1 MNIRKA
7 DHGDAEGIWCVQI
20 AAIRQL
26 CASHY
31 PPSEIEAWAGPLQ
44 PDWYRNVIGERE
56 LFVAV
61 EGDTIIGFGQLNLDT
76 ADIDAIYVHPSAS
89 RQGVGTALLRRLED
103 IARQHGLGSLRV
115 AASLN
120 SVPFYDA
127 MGFHRK
133 RETKFQLLPGVEIA
147 SVVME
152 KALQLDDKTP
162 SKNQSTAR

>member
-1 MNIRKA
+1 M
-7 DHGDAEGIWCVQI
+7 QI

-31 PPSEIEAWAGPLQ
+31 PPSGIEAWAGPLQ

-61 EGDTIIGFGQLNLDT
+61 EGDTIIGFGQLSLDT

-103 IARQHGLGSLRV
+103 IARQHGLGSLRL

-133 RETKFQLLPGVEIA
+133 RETKFPLLPGVEIA

-152 KALQLDDKTP
+152 KTLRLHDKTP
-162 SKNQSTAR
+162 SKNQSAAR

>member
-1 MNIRKA
+1 
-7 DHGDAEGIWCVQI
+7 VQI

-26 CASHY
+26 CTSHY
-31 PPSEIEAWAGPLQ
+31 SATEIEAWAGPL
-44 PDWYRNVIGERE
+44 PPGWYRNVIGERE

-103 IARQHGLGSLRV
+103 IARQHALGSLRL

-133 RETKFQLLPGVEIA
+133 RETKFPLLPGVEIA

-152 KALQLDDKTP
+152 KAPQLQNKTP

>member
-1 MNIRKA
+1 M
-7 DHGDAEGIWCVQI
+7 QI

-31 PPSEIEAWAGPLQ
+31 TPSEIEAWAGPLQ

-89 RQGVGTALLRRLED
+89 RHGVTAQ
-103 IARQHGLGSLRV
+103 ARGHRAAARLRV
-115 AASLN
+115 ATPCCLTELGA
-120 SVPFYDA
+120 
-127 MGFHRK
+127 
-133 RETKFQLLPGVEIA
+133 LL
-147 SVVME
+147 
-152 KALQLDDKTP
+152 
-162 SKNQSTAR
+162 